1 MGDGISDGEGECSQ
15 KEYRRTNCIIGLSSL
30 YFAFTIS
37 FIYALAAV
45 IDVVQGQ
52 FQKEMTAVEL
62 NMAVGR
68 MKS

>member
-15 KEYRRTNCIIGLSSL
+15 KEYRRTNCIIGLCSL

-45 IDVVQGQ
+45 IDLVQGQ
-52 FQKEMTAVEL
+52 F
-62 NMAVGR
+62 
-68 MKS
+68 